1 MTYIL
6 LGFLGLAVI
15 LFGCLFWDK
24 PTLLIYGIILF
35 CFVNDMLI
43 SFFAVPE
50 AIRYVADLLSIY
62 LMVIGVVMVFI
73 RPWKL
78 HAGIPIAI
86 IGLLALVAVASYCFN
101 DYSIVSF
108 GVGVFQFFRGFC
120 FFIACICILQKED
133 VNRLMNLFLVAA
145 FANLAVSLFEY
156 FRYHAK
162 WDNNGGLFGIIVG
175 CNGKMNLYI
184 VIVSVIVAVLYL
196 HKKISVVPAVGVL
209 GSCLITAT
217 ISELKIYYLEL
228 ILCIALV
235 VLFSKPSKK
244 TVAFVVGGGI
254 AIWLAILVLGELYP
268 LFRDFF
274 NLESMLEYA
283 TEDYGTSEG
292 SVNRLSGVPM
302 MLSDYLHTPM
312 QKTFGLGLGNA
323 HEGTAFYNQHEY
335 LKYVYFYVSYVVTEM
350 GLAGLLGLMSFFLI
364 NGVISIR
371 FAFRDKENF
380 PYYLIS
386 GVVSVFSIVFIIYDS
401 SLITVTSYLLYFW
414 LAVPYIMKKEQKV
427 RV

>member
-15 LFGCLFWDK
+15 LFGCLLWDK
-24 PTLLIYGIILF
+24 PTLLIYGVILF
-35 CFVNDMLI
+35 CFVSDLLI

-50 AIRYVADLLSIY
+50 TIRYVADLLSIY
-62 LMVIGVVMVFI
+62 LMVMGMVMVFI
-73 RPWKL
+73 KPWKL
-78 HAGIPIAI
+78 SAGVPLAV
-86 IGLLALVAVASYCFN
+86 IGLLALIAVASYCFN
-101 DYSIVSF
+101 KYSVLTF
-108 GVGVFQFFRGFC
+108 GIGAFQFFRGFC
-120 FFIACICILQKED
+120 FFAACICILQKDD
-133 VNRLMNLFLVAA
+133 VKRLMNWFIIAA
-145 FANLAVSLFEY
+145 YANLAVSLFEY

-196 HKKISVVPAVGVL
+196 HKKMSVVPAVGVL

-228 ILCIALV
+228 ILCIALA

-244 TVAFVVGGGI
+244 TIAFVVGGGL
-254 AIWLAILVLGELYP
+254 AIWLAVMVLGELYP
-268 LFRDFF
+268 LFKDFF

-292 SVNRLSGVPM
+292 SVNRLSGVQI

-312 QKTFGLGLGNA
+312 QKMFGLGLGNA

-335 LKYVYFYVSYVVTEM
+335 LKYVYFYVSYLVTEM
-350 GLAGLLGLMSFFLI
+350 GIAGLLGFILFFLA
-364 NGVISIR
+364 NSVISIR

-380 PYYLIS
+380 QYYLIA
-386 GVVSVFSIVFIIYDS
+386 GIVSIFSIVFMVYDS
-401 SLITVTSYLLYFW
+401 SLITAASYLLYFW
-414 LAVPYIMKKEQKV
+414 LAVPYIMIKQPKV
-427 RV
+427 QE